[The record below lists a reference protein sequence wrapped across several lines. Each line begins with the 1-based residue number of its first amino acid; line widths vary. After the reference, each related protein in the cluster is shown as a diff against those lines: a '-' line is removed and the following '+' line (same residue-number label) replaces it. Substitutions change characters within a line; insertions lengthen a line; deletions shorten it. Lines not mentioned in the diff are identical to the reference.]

1 MKFIDSNI
9 IAYAFYENELQR
21 QCQNAIREGGII
33 NALVLVEAFNIIEY
47 NSSRTYATQVIRS
60 LLKSS
65 LQIIPVDV
73 NVIFE
78 TIKQTEKQKE
88 LRFIDLLHY
97 ITALQYNCEAILS
110 YDKDFDRKVLP
121 REEPT

>member
-9 IAYAFYENELQR
+9 IAYAFYENELQKE
-21 QCQNAIREGGII
+21 CQNAVRDGGII

-47 NSSRTYATQVIRS
+47 HSSRIYASQVIRS

-65 LQIIPVDV
+65 LQIVPIDV
-73 NVIFE
+73 NIIFE
-78 TIKQTEKQKE
+78 TIKQAEKQKE

-97 ITALQYNCEAILS
+97 TTALQYNCEAILS
-110 YDKDFDRKVLP
+110 YDKDFERKVLP
-121 REEPT
+121 REEPA